1 MPAQDDEP
9 TPEGYRREWI
19 DDATQRKDESNNLMF
34 EKQLKRDIKKGIP
47 ATPILNF
54 PAGGYWKYIKITPD
68 ATGDPPVK
76 YAVPGQYTDF
86 NTKKDYRGKR
96 GGTGEFKAVGAIE
109 KSLKKSK
116 EYLDKVIRENAL
128 EVYRNMVNEEDLET
142 EEAFSRESRFNG
154 QLGYVQSHT
163 IEGGVLP
170 GTLADTTPQGHY
182 WKRDNLGNDIWKDGR
197 RVPAPLMEGK
207 GLTRPGKVAGH
218 LDTYG
223 RGGMYG
229 GKEKISQQL
238 EEHNTRNLSYMRYMA
253 EKYAPLD
260 GTEIIPQQTPEGEED
275 KKRKDGTRLTRDW
288 TYENLQSID
297 PHDYTM
303 ADPMKYWWK
312 SSEGR
317 KVSADREKEFNR
329 WANTTFLAESV
340 KYRGGP
346 FEGKAL
352 HWTRHLGVKYGAT
365 KEDWARA
372 KGAKADLLRLWN
384 AEHIAKTNR
393 GLDVPGTTEVDGLA
407 VQLNGVVLDPSARPT
422 GEVMVDEEPI
432 AEERTADEV
441 EEMNVEDFELS
452 DSDDPEGADDDAQF
466 DEDSDPEFEDDGDT
480 FGRRITS
487 KSGGGGLAA
496 RRNIGF
502 RQD

>member
-1 MPAQDDEP
+1 
-9 TPEGYRREWI
+9 
-19 DDATQRKDESNNLMF
+19 
-34 EKQLKRDIKKGIP
+34 
-47 ATPILNF
+47 
-54 PAGGYWKYIKITPD
+54 
-68 ATGDPPVK
+68 
-76 YAVPGQYTDF
+76 
-86 NTKKDYRGKR
+86 
-96 GGTGEFKAVGAIE
+96 
-109 KSLKKSK
+109 
-116 EYLDKVIRENAL
+116 
-128 EVYRNMVNEEDLET
+128 
-142 EEAFSRESRFNG
+142 
-154 QLGYVQSHT
+154 
-163 IEGGVLP
+163 
-170 GTLADTTPQGHY
+170 
-182 WKRDNLGNDIWKDGR
+182 
-197 RVPAPLMEGK
+197 
-207 GLTRPGKVAGH
+207 
-218 LDTYG
+218 
-223 RGGMYG
+223 
-229 GKEKISQQL
+229 
-238 EEHNTRNLSYMRYMA
+238 MA

-317 KVSADREKEFNR
+317 KVSADREKEFYR

-452 DSDDPEGADDDAQF
+452 DSDEDDDDAQF